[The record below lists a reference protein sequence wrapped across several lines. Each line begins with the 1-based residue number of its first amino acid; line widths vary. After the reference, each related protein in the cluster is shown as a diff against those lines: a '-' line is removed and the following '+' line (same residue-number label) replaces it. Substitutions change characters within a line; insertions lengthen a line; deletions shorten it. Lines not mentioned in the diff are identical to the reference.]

1 MIVLD
6 TNVLSALMTPELNPE
21 PIAWID
27 RQPANLLWT
36 TAVSI
41 FESRAG
47 ILLLP
52 AGRRR
57 TGLEA
62 ALGTMTRE
70 FLADRILPFDREA
83 AEAAAAIAAGRI
95 AKGINIGSRDTQIA
109 GIVVSRN
116 ASLATRNLKDFN
128 DLKIDLIDPWK
139 S

>member
-6 TNVLSALMTPELNPE
+6 TNVLSALMTPDLNPQ
-21 PIAWID
+21 PVQWLD

-47 ILLLP
+47 VLLLP

-57 TGLEA
+57 A
-62 ALGTMTRE
+62 ALETALDTMLSE
-70 FLADRILPFDREA
+70 FLADRILPFDHPA
-83 AEAAAAIAAGRI
+83 AEASATIAAARVAR
-95 AKGINIGSRDTQIA
+95 GINIGSRDTQIA
-109 GIVVSRN
+109 GIAVSRN
-116 ASLATRNLKDFN
+116 AVIATRNLKDFS
-128 DLKIDLIDPWK
+128 DLKIDLVDPWR